1 MVINF
6 GIIQQTVVA
15 VNNVAS
21 PRQLQRSSNKCAPRE
36 FGTKLQKKKKRK
48 RKPKTKKTKTEN
60 GKRHFYGLAHKICA
74 WDFGLKQ

>member
-36 FGTKLQKKKKRK
+36 FGTKLQKKKK
-48 RKPKTKKTKTEN
+48 KTQNQKTKTEN